1 MTTQPKPAYA
11 PPSGAA
17 RVDKP
22 AIAEGL
28 ARAGMRSGDT
38 VLVHSSLS
46 RFGYVDGGA
55 DAVIDA
61 LLEAVAQD
69 GTLIM
74 SAITADTD
82 TVVRCIEA
90 ADAGQP
96 LDIAPFDVLTADTW
110 AGTIPQTFRRRPG
123 VVRSLHPTHSVT
135 AFGPRA
141 KELLA
146 GQQNV
151 PGPCGQGTPF
161 MRLTELDRGFVLL
174 LGVNHES
181 NTTLH
186 GFEELAQLDYV
197 LYPKPCTV
205 PVLAPGGPIL
215 ARTRVHMPFLSRHL
229 GALETEYIDRR
240 AQTVTQIGDSY
251 VRLIHAA
258 TMRDVTLAALEEN
271 PFVLLSKR
279 GHQAWAKM
287 NELGVYT
294 RNPLAARH
302 G

>member
-1 MTTQPKPAYA
+1 MTTQPKSAYA
-11 PPSGAA
+11 PPSSAA
-17 RVDKP
+17 RVDQA
-22 AIAEGL
+22 AIVEGL
-28 ARAGMRSGDT
+28 ARAGMHPGDT

-46 RFGYVDGGA
+46 RFGCVDGGA

-61 LLEAVAQD
+61 LLEAVGPD

-74 SAITADTD
+74 SAITTDTD
-82 TVVRCIEA
+82 MVVRCIEA

-96 LDIAPFDVLTADTW
+96 LDIAPFDVLNADTW

-146 GQQNV
+146 GQHKV
-151 PGPCGQGTPF
+151 PGPCGQDTPF

-186 GFEELAQLDYV
+186 GFEELAQLNYV

-215 ARTRVHMPFLSRHL
+215 AHTRVHVPFLQRHL

-240 AQTVTQIGDSY
+240 AQTVTHIGDSY
-251 VRLIHAA
+251 VRFIHAA
-258 TMRDVTLAALEEN
+258 TMRDVTLAALEAN
-271 PFVLLSKR
+271 PFALLSKR
-279 GHQAWAKM
+279 GQQAWEKIR
-287 NELGVYT
+287 ETGVYT
-294 RNPLAARH
+294 RDPLAS
-302 G
+302 

>member
-1 MTTQPKPAYA
+1 MTTQPHPAYP

-22 AIAEGL
+22 AIVKGL
-28 ARAGMRSGDT
+28 ARAGMRRGDT

-61 LLEAVAQD
+61 LLETLGPD
-69 GTLIM
+69 GTLLM
-74 SAITADTD
+74 SAITTGTD
-82 TVVRCIEA
+82 MVVRCIEA

-96 LDIAPFDVLTADTW
+96 LDIAPFDVLNAGTW
-110 AGTIPQTFRRRPG
+110 AGTIPQTFRKRPG
-123 VVRSLHPTHSVT
+123 VLRSLHPTHSVT

-141 KELLA
+141 DALLA
-146 GQQNV
+146 GQHTV
-151 PGPCGQGTPF
+151 PGPCGQNTPF

-186 GFEELAQLDYV
+186 GFEELAQLEYV
-197 LYPKPCTV
+197 LYPKPCCV
-205 PVLAPGGPIL
+205 PVLAPNGPIL
-215 ARTRVHMPFLSRHL
+215 ARTRVHLPFLARRL

-240 AQTVTQIGDSY
+240 AQTVTHIGDSY
-251 VRLIHAA
+251 VRFIHAA
-258 TMRDVTLAALEEN
+258 TMRDVTLAALEKN
-271 PFVLLSKR
+271 PFVLLSER
-279 GHQAWAKM
+279 GLRAWAKM
-287 NELGVYT
+287 NESGVYT
-294 RNPLAARH
+294 LDPLASQH
-302 G
+302 S